1 MSGPVFSCNLH
12 IKNRLLLSYLRKHAN
27 DSVFT
32 TTVNLWNEK
41 PNYDRK
47 EEILVLRKM
56 NLFIIQVGRQ
66 GVISSSHN
74 QSSMSGS

>member
-32 TTVNLWNEK
+32 TTVNLRNEK
-41 PNYDRK
+41 PNYNRK
-47 EEILVLRKM
+47 EEILVLGKM

-66 GVISSSHN
+66 GVISTSHN